1 MADDG
6 DDLDDLLDEF
16 GDDVLQAGM
25 PGLPT
30 VSATA
35 TPANP
40 VDEISIQDLI
50 ADLDIKDPATM
61 AQLQELAGQFS
72 SKSVGESNMGKGKG
86 IDKDK
91 DTDTPPKK
99 KTAAFDSVIKETAQ
113 RLHKRDQSLDDDLD
127 SEMAASNPQNLL
139 ALLLAGK
146 DGDEG
151 DMLNLL
157 VEMLEQLLSKEVLY
171 EPIKDLNTK
180 YPGWLNANASALSD
194 EDSLKYNQQY
204 ALTTEILAIFDDSK
218 YSDDNSAQRD
228 TINALLESLQD
239 LGQPPADLVSDGGDI
254 PGLGAFG
261 DDGDLDFSDK
271 DLPPGFQKELEEG
284 CKQT

>member
-1 MADDG
+1 MTDDV

-16 GDDVLQAGM
+16 SDDILQAGA
-25 PGLPT
+25 PALPS
-30 VSATA
+30 VPATTA
-35 TPANP
+35 P
-40 VDEISIQDLI
+40 VKSVNDVSIQDLI
-50 ADLDIKDPATM
+50 ADLDIKDPDTM
-61 AQLQELAGQFS
+61 AQLQELASQFS
-72 SKSVGESNMGKGKG
+72 TESQGETDKGSGVDTSKGLR
-86 IDKDK
+86 
-91 DTDTPPKK
+91 TTPKPE
-99 KTAAFDSVIKETAQ
+99 TTAFDSVIKETAQ
-113 RLHKRDQSLDDDLD
+113 RLHRRDQSLEDDLE

-146 DGDEG
+146 DGDDG

-180 YPGWLNANASALSD
+180 FPGWLEKNAPTLSND
-194 EDSLKYNQQY
+194 DSTKYNGQY
-204 ALTTEILAIFDDSK
+204 ALTTEILAIFDDPK
-218 YSDDNSAQRD
+218 YSDEDTAKRD

-239 LGQPPADLVSDGGDI
+239 LGQPPADLVGDGGDI
-254 PGLGAFG
+254 PGLGDLGA
-261 DDGDLDFSDK
+261 DGDLDFSDK